1 VSAKFLPMLRQPLS
15 EIAHLADHPDAEA
28 LREYDHPPRSL
39 RCWKGAL
46 TAKAWMGTDLA
57 CFFAEAEGNARIVL
71 FFKSA
76 NAYRS
81 MLDGE
86 DMREVLIGSIYEL
99 DVFVTAQQLPII
111 DRVQRV
117 KQFT

>member
-1 VSAKFLPMLRQPLS
+1 MFAKFLPMLVQPLP
-15 EIAHLADHPDAEA
+15 EIAQLADHPDAEV
-28 LREYDHPPRSL
+28 LRDYDHPAQNL

-57 CFFAEAEGNARIVL
+57 CFFAEVEGNARIVL

-81 MLDGE
+81 MIDGD
-86 DMREVLIGSIYEL
+86 DMREALIGSVYEL
-99 DVFVTAQQLPII
+99 DVFVTAHQLPII
-111 DRVQRV
+111 DRIQRL